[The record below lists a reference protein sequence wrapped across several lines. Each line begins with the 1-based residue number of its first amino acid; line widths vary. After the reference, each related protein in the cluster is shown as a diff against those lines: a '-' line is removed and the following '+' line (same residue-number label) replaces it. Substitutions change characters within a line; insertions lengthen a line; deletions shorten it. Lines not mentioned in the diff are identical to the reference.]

1 MLIRTCAIN
10 TEYKLGSRIG
20 SAAARR
26 TPFVLARPN
35 LQSPVHH
42 ITKTKPHIV
51 QEYVLKQP
59 ASWFCVLIKYG
70 NVIFCVRLR
79 NV

>member
-1 MLIRTCAIN
+1 MPVRTCAIN

-20 SAAARR
+20 SVAARG

-35 LQSPVHH
+35 LQSPVLH
-42 ITKTKPHIV
+42 ITKTKAHIV

-59 ASWFCVLIKYG
+59 ANRFLCSGQIWERDVLRD
-70 NVIFCVRLR
+70 VT
-79 NV
+79 